1 MRATPALDDRQALAC
16 LLRILAPTWQEN
28 FAGHITVANDD
39 GSLLVNPWGLW
50 WEEVTAADIVR
61 VDADGKVVEGRWDV
75 TPAVYLHTELHRARP
90 DARVVVHNHPP
101 AATALA
107 CLGIEPV
114 ISHQNSAIFAADLVI
129 VDEYDGTV
137 ESADAGA
144 RLATAIGRATGV
156 VLANHG
162 AIVTAGTFAEAAYKA
177 VTFERM
183 CALTLAASQ
192 AGTRLRPLPAAA
204 LAPLKAELYRN
215 APSAFWGGAVR
226 RLLAREPG
234 AIEEG
239 RYEVGRNEVGRIE
252 GGAP

>member
-1 MRATPALDDRQALAC
+1 MPPEPALDDRQALAC

-28 FAGHITVANDD
+28 FAGHITVATDD
-39 GSLLVNPWGLW
+39 GSMLVNPWGLW

-61 VDADGKVVEGRWDV
+61 VAADGRVVEGRWDV
-75 TPAVYLHTELHRARP
+75 TPAVHLHTELHRART
-90 DARVVVHNHPP
+90 DARVIVHNHPP

-107 CLGIEPV
+107 CLGLEPV
-114 ISHQNSAIFAADLVI
+114 IAHQNSAIFAADIVV

-137 ESADAGA
+137 ESAAAGS
-144 RLATAIGRATGV
+144 RLAAAIGSATCV

-192 AGTRLRPLPAAA
+192 TGTRLRPLPPAV
-204 LAPLKAELYRN
+204 LAPLKDELYRN
-215 APSAFWGGAVR
+215 APAAFWGGAVR
-226 RLLAREPG
+226 GLLAREPSTINLNAG
-234 AIEEG
+234 NLNAG
-239 RYEVGRNEVGRIE
+239 E